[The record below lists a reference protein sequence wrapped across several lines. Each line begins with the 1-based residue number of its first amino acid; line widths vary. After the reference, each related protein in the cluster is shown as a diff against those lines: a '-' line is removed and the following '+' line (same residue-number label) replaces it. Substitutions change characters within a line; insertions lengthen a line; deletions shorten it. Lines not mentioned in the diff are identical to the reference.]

1 MQSYQTWFAASR
13 RLALVGL
20 GALALSACGGDGAQ
34 TDTAG
39 ARDTLGADPAARAG
53 QTTTPGQ
60 TPMADTAAITDANI
74 AAILSAANQAEIR
87 PSQLAQQRAQNQQV
101 RQYAQRM
108 ITDHTALED
117 SMRALT
123 RQQNVTPQDNQLSRQ
138 MLAQTDSVTQ
148 RLQGLQAA
156 EFDREYMRFMV
167 QSHQLTLETI
177 DRQLLQAAQNPQL
190 RTAVQQRVRPAVE
203 GHLQEAQQL
212 QGTLGTR

>member
-1 MQSYQTWFAASR
+1 MQSFHTWFAASR

-34 TDTAG
+34 TDRVGAG
-39 ARDTLGADPAARAG
+39 DTLGADPAARAG
-53 QTTTPGQ
+53 GTTTAQ
-60 TPMADTAAITDANI
+60 TPMADTAGITDANI

-117 SMRALT
+117 SMQALT
-123 RQQNVTPQDNQLSRQ
+123 RQHNITPQDNQLSRQ

-167 QSHQLTLETI
+167 QSHQMTLDTI
-177 DRQLLQAAQNPQL
+177 DRQLLQSAQNPQL
-190 RTAVQQRVRPAVE
+190 RTAVEQRVRPAVA

-212 QGTLGTR
+212 QGNLGTR